1 MWAYPATLSAIRSH
15 KQIRQD
21 ERTKQLTVVVLTTS
35 YEEIDVVRNYVRK
48 PVDFDEFTEVVEHLG
63 VYWLGLNVPPRSG
76 KAD

>member
-1 MWAYPATLSAIRSH
+1 MWAYSATLSAIRSH

-48 PVDFDEFTEVVEHLG
+48 PVDFDEFTEVVEHLE
-63 VYWLGLNVPPRSG
+63 VY
-76 KAD
+76 

>member
-1 MWAYPATLSAIRSH
+1 MWAYSATLSAIRSH

-21 ERTKQLTVVVLTTS
+21 ERTKQLAVVVLTTS

-63 VYWLGLNVPPRSG
+63 VYWLGLNVPPRSR